1 MKKTAL
7 LIVFSCFL
15 FNCKQNDTQ
24 VDRLEMQIKALE
36 QKLENVYTPGFGTLM
51 GHIRTQHSKLWF
63 SGINKNWELAE
74 FNLHEIQE
82 RFEDIEK
89 YRADK
94 KEVQFVPM
102 IEPVMDSLKNDIR
115 EKNFVKFEKN
125 FLLLT
130 NTCNSCHKLT
140 KHDYIEIKIPD
151 MELNF
156 NQVFTPKNRN

>member
-1 MKKTAL
+1 
-7 LIVFSCFL
+7 
-15 FNCKQNDTQ
+15 
-24 VDRLEMQIKALE
+24 
-36 QKLENVYTPGFGTLM
+36 
-51 GHIRTQHSKLWF
+51 
-63 SGINKNWELAE
+63 
-74 FNLHEIQE
+74 
-82 RFEDIEK
+82 
-89 YRADK
+89 
-94 KEVQFVPM
+94 M